1 MVPCNLL
8 HAITTIYRDKRAKV
22 VTRDEEI
29 HRGDLQGDTLAPFL
43 FVARVD
49 YSGAGVKPRNYISEV
64 NMIPFCNPTD
74 LVYAA

>member
-29 HRGDLQGDTLAPFL
+29 HRGDLQGDTLAPFI

-49 YSGAGVKPRNYISEV
+49 YTGGGVKPHNNISEL
-64 NMIPFCNPTD
+64 NKIQ
-74 LVYAA
+74 